1 METVKDGHKGE
12 IMKKALLLAVLLV
25 LTLTFGVSSASAA
38 CYYPKSQQID
48 YWQHHYSC
56 VWDPDLGHWA
66 CIDFW
71 QIDGTCDIDC
81 DGNRTCSG
89 DTEIRSDT
97 QLSIQLGPCPRV
109 CE

>member
-1 METVKDGHKGE
+1 
-12 IMKKALLLAVLLV
+12 MKNVLRLLV
-25 LTLTFGVSSASAA
+25 VVLVLGFGASSASAN
-38 CYYPKSQQID
+38 CYYPKSHHID

-81 DGNRTCSG
+81 DGNMTCDG
-89 DTEIRSDT
+89 DTEVRGDT
-97 QLSIQLGPCPRV
+97 MIDVHLGPCPRV